1 MSDLEHEGERQLDTK
16 DDERS
21 NSETILMALD
31 QISQTIDVMNSVVGR
46 LRHFVEENVAQG
58 VDSQT
63 VDTVLESELAE
74 ETEAR
79 DARGDRILH

>member
-63 VDTVLESELAE
+63 VDTVLESELTE